1 MSEKSVEELGFEQAL
16 EELEQ
21 TVREL
26 EAGDLSLEASLDLY
40 RRGQALADR
49 CQHILNEATLQV
61 EQLTADGEIVELGGD

>member
-1 MSEKSVEELGFEQAL
+1 MSEQAVDELDFEQAL

-21 TVREL
+21 TVKEL
-26 EAGDLSLEASLDLY
+26 EAGELSLEASLSLY

-61 EQLTADGEIVELGGD
+61 EQLTADGEIVELDRD